1 MGLLLGSQSLV
12 GVGGETVSGLKVVEN
27 LLFGMLRGWGKA
39 VWRREQHE
47 QRKGGRTVKT
57 LLGKSQVGEAGAWGL

>member
-1 MGLLLGSQSLV
+1 M
-12 GVGGETVSGLKVVEN
+12 SGHKVVEN

-47 QRKGGRTVKT
+47 RRKEGRTVKT